1 MRSEAAEQWPNLVLG
16 PQIRLSVVLLGH
28 LKAHLH
34 PFEQLIISLLG
45 TSLVQARELIL
56 PLLVELHPLRDIEG
70 VRPEESID
78 LLLKL
83 GHVFLVEGGLE
94 HLR

>member
-56 PLLVELHPLRDIEG
+56 PLLVELHTLRDIEG
-70 VRPEESID
+70 VRPEKSID

-83 GHVFLVEGGLE
+83 GHVLLVEGGLE